1 MVELHNDALAAVNE
15 LIQGTT
21 MRMRGLDV
29 NSPEWQRFNIELEA
43 YGRVLDVLIRLSE
56 RHPVGHHSLQLL
68 VTQN

>member
-15 LIQGTT
+15 LIHGAT

-29 NSPEWQRFNIELEA
+29 SSPEWQRFNIELEA

-56 RHPVGHHSLQLL
+56 KHASSNHSLQQF
-68 VTQN
+68 VNRN